1 MQCISSVGKIFNW
14 YILVPLISRSTKRD
28 ADWGLHSSADLSAH
42 TNLGPRFESHA
53 HHLDFCHVKSNF
65 VLYFSFNF
73 EIEFIDSKSLH
84 KWCFFLKISFART
97 YIDPFQKSIRPN
109 HEYAT

>member
-73 EIEFIDSKSLH
+73 EKD
-84 KWCFFLKISFART
+84 
-97 YIDPFQKSIRPN
+97 
-109 HEYAT
+109 EYKEKEVRVWPIF